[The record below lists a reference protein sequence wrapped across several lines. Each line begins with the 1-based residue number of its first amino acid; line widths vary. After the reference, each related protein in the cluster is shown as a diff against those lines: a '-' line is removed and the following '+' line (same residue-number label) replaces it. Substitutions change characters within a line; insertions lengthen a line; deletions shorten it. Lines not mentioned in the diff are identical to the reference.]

1 MIMTN
6 LKTLSKPMR
15 IIEVTLLSLFFLF
28 ACSES
33 KTPEKYI
40 AKVDDSYLTESG
52 FEELIDSQFVS
63 EKNKSVVIK
72 SWVRQEVLYQE
83 AVRTGLTDSKE
94 FKQIIE
100 NTKKQLAA
108 AMVLEKYAATIGQ
121 QFTNNELEDFFEEN
135 ESSFKLPFNAYF
147 LNRVNFSDRE
157 AAVNFRSNVILNG
170 WDAAIDSIHL
180 DTTATSLESK
190 ILVSEQDIQ
199 PPGLQRVLE
208 GLYPLEISIV
218 IPDERGY
225 YSVVQL
231 IDKYSTGE
239 VPAFDAVIAEVE
251 SRYKS
256 TLTELAIE
264 NYIED
269 LYSKSEI
276 EINK

>member
-1 MIMTN
+1 M
-6 LKTLSKPMR
+6 LSRLTR
-15 IIEVTLLSLFFLF
+15 IIELISLSLLILI

-33 KTPEKYI
+33 KKPDDYI
-40 AKVDDSYLTESG
+40 AKVNDSYLTETG

-63 EKNKSVVIK
+63 EKSKSVVVK
-72 SWVRQEVLYQE
+72 NWVRQEVLFQE
-83 AVRTGLTDSKE
+83 AERSGLTNTKE
-94 FKQIIE
+94 FEQIIE
-100 NTKKQLAA
+100 NTRKQLAA
-108 AMVLEKYAATIGQ
+108 AMVIEKFAATVDQ

-135 ESSFKLPFNAYF
+135 ESSFKLPYNAFY

-157 AAVNFRSNVILNG
+157 SAVNFRSNVILNG
-170 WDAAIDSIHL
+170 WDATIDSSEL
-180 DTTATSLESK
+180 NSSLISLQNK
-190 ILVSEQDIQ
+190 IIVSEQDIQ
-199 PPGLQRVLE
+199 PTGLRRILE

-231 IDKYSTGE
+231 LDKYSAGT
-239 VPAFDAVIAEVE
+239 VPAFDGVISEVE